1 MSRDFEDAENGG
13 SALQKYFR
21 DRQSCYI
28 RNVPDGCRQRASA
41 AASSV
46 LSRGRRST
54 SEIPASASRV
64 DTEIDRGCG
73 VKQHGLA
80 PRDLVQRVSQAKHIL
95 SLRCVAHEDITLE
108 QSAGG
113 LPADHWPPCGR
124 RSSAVSPP
132 AVCSELLRLH
142 GFPCGGPLACCRA
155 PRLVA
160 YRVDEDEQDGEED
173 GEEESEE
180 RDGDHERRL
189 NEKDPR
195 KSEGQSLGYTDD
207 ALRA

>member
-142 GFPCGGPLACCRA
+142 GFPCGCPLACSRIAWMKTNRMAKKMAKRRVKSGMVITRGVSMKRTPAKARA
-155 PRLVA
+155 KVSGIQMMHCEL
-160 YRVDEDEQDGEED
+160 E
-173 GEEESEE
+173 
-180 RDGDHERRL
+180 
-189 NEKDPR
+189 
-195 KSEGQSLGYTDD
+195 
-207 ALRA
+207 